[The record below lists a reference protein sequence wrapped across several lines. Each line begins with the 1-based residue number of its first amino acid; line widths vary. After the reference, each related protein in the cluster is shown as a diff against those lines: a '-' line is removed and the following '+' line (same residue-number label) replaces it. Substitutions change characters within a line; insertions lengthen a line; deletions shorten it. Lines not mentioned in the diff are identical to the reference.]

1 MSERGEERDTPLLH
15 EPETQ
20 PTKVK
25 VVGTFHVPSTWNPGK
40 SLTANGTAER
50 ACTFCRLCRMRVSG
64 RAILCRHRLSSASF
78 ELN

>member
-1 MSERGEERDTPLLH
+1 MS
-15 EPETQ
+15 TQ

-50 ACTFCRLCRMRVSG
+50 ACYFCRALPWAAVV
-64 RAILCRHRLSSASF
+64 
-78 ELN
+78 